1 MYARRSAS
9 LQGKPNIGGM
19 ADHQRANVHVVAVRC
34 LGVVVVSV
42 GAVVVVLNMELVC
55 VHK

>member
-1 MYARRSAS
+1 MHV
-9 LQGKPNIGGM
+9 KPNIGGM
-19 ADHQRANVHVVAVRC
+19 AEHQRANVHVVAVKC